1 MMRKLL
7 LILLTTLFVGSTQA
21 QNWNEIIKTN
31 ASDRNSGDFF
41 GWSVAISGNY
51 AIVSAQRETEDVA
64 GLNTMSLA
72 GSAYI
77 LEKNLG
83 GAWVEVQKIVPSDRE
98 AFDFFGTSV
107 AISGNFAV
115 VGAYNEDE
123 DAAGLNTL
131 NDAGS
136 AYIFER
142 NVAGTWI
149 EVQKI
154 VASDRGVGDCFGQ
167 SVAISGAYIVV
178 GVPKESEDA
187 VGLNTLNLA
196 GSAYIFER
204 NVGGVWSEVQKIV
217 ASDRDAFDFF
227 GTSVAISGNYAV
239 VGAKEE
245 DEDAAGLNPLPG
257 AGSVYVFERNIG
269 GTWNE
274 VQKLVAS
281 DRGLFDFFGTSL
293 SISSNYAI
301 VGAESD
307 KENAVGLNPLFD
319 AGSVYIFERNGSG
332 TWNEVQ
338 KLVASDRGANDKFG
352 ATVSISGNLA
362 IVGSSLEDEDA
373 VGLNTLNSAGSA
385 YVFERNGSGT
395 WNEAQKLV
403 ASDRAANDRFG
414 FSVAISGN
422 FAIVGAYSEDEDTA
436 GLNTLSNAGAAYV
449 FSSPCSPTFSSYST
463 TTCSSYTVPSN
474 DETYTAIGT
483 YTVMD
488 TISNSCG
495 EDSIMAITITIL
507 PGLSGTQNDTVCFGE
522 SIIVNGTVYNA
533 DNLSGTEVFTN
544 IGANNCD
551 SIVTVTLTINPA
563 IDTSISKSGSVIT
576 SNQTGATYQWIDC
589 ANANAEILGETNA
602 SYTATSNG
610 DYAVIVT
617 KGSCSDT
624 SACVNLN
631 TVSVN
636 ENNFSKAFSIYPNP
650 TSGLLILCLTNGES
664 NARVEV
670 YSVLGQQ
677 IKSDRIST
685 QKMEI
690 DLSNYGKGIYFV
702 QIQNGTN
709 TIMEKVVKQ

>member
-1 MMRKLL
+1 MRKLL
-7 LILLTTLFVGSTQA
+7 LILLPTLLFGSTQA
-21 QNWNEIIKTN
+21 QNWHEIVKTN
-31 ASDRNSGDFF
+31 ASDRSNGDFF

-51 AIVSAQRETEDVA
+51 AIVSAQRETEDTT
-64 GLNTMSLA
+64 GLNTMSFA

-77 LEKNLG
+77 LEKNAG
-83 GAWVEVQKIVPSDRE
+83 GAWGEVQKIVPSDRDVS
-98 AFDFFGTSV
+98 DFFGTSV
-107 AISGNFAV
+107 AISGDYAV

-142 NVAGTWI
+142 NGAGTWN

-154 VASDRGVGDCFGQ
+154 VASDRGVGDFFGQ
-167 SVAISGAYIVV
+167 SVAISGSYIIV

-196 GSAYIFER
+196 GSAYIFEK
-204 NVGGVWSEVQKIV
+204 NVGGTWNEVKKIV
-217 ASDRDAFDFF
+217 ASDRGADDFF

-239 VGAKEE
+239 IGAKEE
-245 DEDAAGLNPLPG
+245 DEDAAGLNTVLG

-281 DRGLFDFFGTSL
+281 DRGLFDFFGTSV

-319 AGSVYIFERNGSG
+319 AGSVYIFERNGAG

-338 KLVASDRGANDKFG
+338 KIVASDRDANDRFG
-352 ATVSISGNLA
+352 TTVSISGDHA
-362 IVGSSLEDEDA
+362 IVGSSLEDEDV
-373 VGLNTLNSAGSA
+373 VGLNTLNLAGSA
-385 YVFERNGSGT
+385 YVFERNVGGN
-395 WNEAQKLV
+395 WNEVQKLV

-414 FSVAISGN
+414 FSVAISGSN
-422 FAIVGAYSEDEDTA
+422 AIIGAYSEDEDTV
-436 GLNTLSNAGAAYV
+436 GLNTLSNAGSSYF
-449 FSSPCSPTFSSYST
+449 FSSCSPTFSSYNT

-474 DETYTAIGT
+474 DETYTTIGT

-495 EDSIMAITITIL
+495 EDSTMAITI
-507 PGLSGTQNDTVCFGE
+507 
-522 SIIVNGTVYNA
+522 
-533 DNLSGTEVFTN
+533 
-544 IGANNCD
+544 
-551 SIVTVTLTINPA
+551 TINPA
-563 IDTSISKSGSVIT
+563 IDTTTSTSGSVIT

-589 ANANAEILGETNA
+589 VNDNEIILGETNA
-602 SYTATSNG
+602 SYNATSNG

-617 KGSCSDT
+617 IGSCLDT

-636 ENNFSKAFSIYPNP
+636 ENYFSKESSIYPNP
-650 TSGLLILCLTNGES
+650 TSGLFTLHLTSVES

-670 YSVLGQQ
+670 YTVAGRQ
-677 IKSDRIST
+677 IKSNSISM

-690 DLSNYGKGIYFV
+690 DLSDYGKGIYFV
-702 QIQNGTN
+702 QIQNGIN
-709 TIMEKVVKQ
+709 TITKKVIKQ